1 MLEIIICDDE
11 KALRKNLRKI
21 IATELDLCGIAY
33 HIMEYSSGEELLQ
46 ELHVYDYQ
54 ILFLD
59 IEMKHLNGIETA
71 KKLRAMHS
79 TAQIIFVTSLQDFVF
94 QGYEVRALNYIMKP
108 YQAGKNYRG
117 TPTALKELDY
127 TAQKYF
133 VVQKKMATSVFLF
146 LLLSILPVSCRII
159 HVFTTDASYTFY
171 GRLNELSSQL
181 NTTFVRIHNRY
192 LVNLKYMQSI
202 QNNTVLVDGEELPVS
217 RSCKADLEIAFAK
230 YILC

>member
-79 TAQIIFVTSLQDFVF
+79 TAQIIFVTSYQDFVF

-108 YQAGKNYRG
+108 YQAGKI
-117 TPTALKELDY
+117 TEVLHTALKELDY

-133 VVQKKMATSVFLF
+133 VVQKKDGDIRLP
-146 LLLSILPVSCRII
+146 LSSIKYFASERRII
-159 HVFTTDASYTFY
+159 HVFTIDASYTFY

-192 LVNLKYMQSI
+192 LVNLKYLQSI
-202 QNNTVLVDGEELPVS
+202 QSNTVLVDGEELPVS